1 MLALPHICPF
11 LWPQCIAALQIKAGS
26 CELFIASPA
35 NPDDGWITTFH
46 AFVCNMQCC
55 SWGISLVH
63 YLLILFFH
71 PILLT
76 PAIFIPM
83 LCSFTCNLFS
93 SLNFRFVSCLI
104 QETKPYSKILSLAYS
119 ALTPDLLTLK
129 SLIHIPWAWQGWA
142 GSSSMIKC
150 L

>member
-104 QETKPYSKILSLAYS
+104 QETCSIFPWFDIKGFFSPKNYFFLK
-119 ALTPDLLTLK
+119 LLL
-129 SLIHIPWAWQGWA
+129 WWQ
-142 GSSSMIKC
+142 MKTN
-150 L
+150 